1 MKQAIPIEEPKSEEA
16 VVQTLREEFV
26 QRYQRRGDRQ
36 PFMIGVPLRVAPLG
50 AHSDH
55 QGGVVTGCA
64 IDRFIRV
71 FGQGGPEPRAAVSSL
86 NFNQEIEVAFGEVGE
101 RIPGE
106 WGNYLRGSV
115 KALQGVSAGL
125 ERGFEGVLFGDMP
138 IGGLSSSAA
147 VTIAYLTALQHVNR
161 LTLSPHEVI
170 ALVRAVENGY
180 LGLHNGILDQ
190 SVIVS
195 SRKDSLTVIDCATHR
210 IESVSHEHTPEPYE
224 IMVVYSGLSRQL
236 TGTPFNQRVAEC
248 HEAARELRSLRGL
261 PTQERPLLGSV
272 SADDFAQVESKLSA
286 VSRKRARHFFS
297 EAARVK
303 QGVECWHAGEMR
315 KFGELVT
322 ASGNSSIVNYES
334 GSPAL
339 ISLYEILAQ
348 ISGVFGTR
356 FCGGGFQGCCL
367 ALIDPAMRHAIAA
380 ELHEQYL
387 TRHPELADAYSIH
400 FCHTWDGVSI
410 KEEA

>member
-1 MKQAIPIEEPKSEEA
+1 MKQTIPIQEPLSESLIE
-16 VVQTLREEFV
+16 QKLREDFV
-26 QRYQRRGDRQ
+26 RRYSLREDPRA
-36 PFMIGVPLRVAPLG
+36 FLVTVPLRIAPLG

-64 IDRFIRV
+64 IDRFIRIS
-71 FGQGGPEPRAAVSSL
+71 GQVRAEPRAAVTSL
-86 NFNQEIEVAFGEVGE
+86 NFNQEVEVTLHEVSE

-106 WGNYLRGSV
+106 WGNYLRGAV
-115 KALQGVSAGL
+115 RALQGTSTVLA
-125 ERGFEGVLFGDMP
+125 RGFEGVVHGDMP

-147 VTIAYLTALQHVNR
+147 VTIAYLTTLQYANR
-161 LTLSPHEVI
+161 LNISALDMI

-195 SRKDSLTVIDCATHR
+195 SRKDALTVIDCTTHHIR
-210 IESVSHEHTPEPYE
+210 SVTHEREPEPYE

-236 TGTPFNQRVAEC
+236 TGTPFNQRVTEC
-248 HEAARELRSLRGL
+248 QEAARELRTLLGL
-261 PTQERPLLGSV
+261 PAVERPLLGSV
-272 SADDFAQVESKLSA
+272 SAEDYERVETKLSPI
-286 VSRKRARHFFS
+286 SRKRTEHFFG
-297 EAARVK
+297 EAARVR
-303 QGVECWHAGEMR
+303 QGVECWRAGSIGR
-315 KFGELVT
+315 FGELVT

-348 ISGVFGTR
+348 IPGVYGTR

-367 ALIDPAMRHAIAA
+367 ALIDPSRRSAIAEA
-380 ELHEQYL
+380 LHAQYV
-387 TRHPELADAYSIH
+387 TRHPELTEAYSIH
-400 FCHTWDGVSI
+400 LCKAWGGVSI
-410 KEEA
+410 KEWA